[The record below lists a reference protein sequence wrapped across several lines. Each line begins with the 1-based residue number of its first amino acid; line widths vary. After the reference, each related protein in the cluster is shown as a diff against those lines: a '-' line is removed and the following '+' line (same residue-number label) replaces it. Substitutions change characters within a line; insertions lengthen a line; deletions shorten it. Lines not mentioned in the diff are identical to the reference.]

1 MEQELKMAKLA
12 ACKAGLAYVE
22 LLAIFDANSL
32 TRQQFDPVG
41 SETGRDVE
49 VHYSEADGSLSS
61 KTEDVGD
68 FTKRTM
74 NVAFAGKP
82 AQCIVSHLQCCPDVT
97 PDSGILQE
105 KDGTCA
111 AMYST
116 FNFTERMGPAEQN
129 QHKYIFDMGMS
140 EPLVGPILETNLVTP
155 DGNGWSGRFHQL
167 MTTNSAILKST
178 VSWTY
183 QVSDRETDCS
193 AFQAMPEW
201 YSKRIMPWVQ

>member
-1 MEQELKMAKLA
+1 MFIAVQTQCLTN
-12 ACKAGLAYVE
+12 AG
-22 LLAIFDANSL
+22 S
-32 TRQQFDPVG
+32 
-41 SETGRDVE
+41 
-49 VHYSEADGSLSS
+49 
-61 KTEDVGD
+61 
-68 FTKRTM
+68 
-74 NVAFAGKP
+74 
-82 AQCIVSHLQCCPDVT
+82 
-97 PDSGILQE
+97 QE

-140 EPLVGPILETNLVTP
+140 ESLFGPILETNLTTP

-193 AFQAMPEW
+193 TSTFQAMPEW